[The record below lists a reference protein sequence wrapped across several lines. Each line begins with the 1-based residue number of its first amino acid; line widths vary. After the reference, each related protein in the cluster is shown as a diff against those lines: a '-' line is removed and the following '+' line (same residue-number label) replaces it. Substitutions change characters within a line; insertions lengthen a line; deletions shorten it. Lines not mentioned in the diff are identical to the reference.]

1 MAYYLYAR
9 DVVSDVKSVPDTFS
23 SWDKCMQKSYCK
35 WPVIAAIVIGSL
47 ILLSVLFC
55 VARCLCCGVE
65 ICSCCLSCCGGC
77 CRGGRSRDRPTKFK
91 DDYTRMPPA
100 PYQGYQPAPSPMAY
114 GNPNVPQ
121 FATFDDPSTKRMI
134 NEDALP
140 PMPSWD
146 TATKRRVEDTSEPL
160 QPNANG
166 DLEMGRLDSQPQR
179 ARGGYNSVP
188 NGPMSP
194 ISPHPQS
201 DYLHNGAGMNH
212 SYNGD
217 LGDQRLLG
225 NNGQD
230 SFQPVPLSPPPTYR
244 SNSQAPSVTSSSD
257 RFIAGAANP
266 SPYEYSRGPQRQ
278 SGYQHSYAPTSDVST
293 RYEPSQSDYSS
304 HRISMPKPFNP
315 VPSSQVQAP
324 YPESVASPYEARP
337 PSFLQVGR
345 KPISGSMRE
354 V

>member
-1 MAYYLYAR
+1 
-9 DVVSDVKSVPDTFS
+9 
-23 SWDKCMQKSYCK
+23 
-35 WPVIAAIVIGSL
+35 
-47 ILLSVLFC
+47 
-55 VARCLCCGVE
+55 
-65 ICSCCLSCCGGC
+65 
-77 CRGGRSRDRPTKFK
+77 
-91 DDYTRMPPA
+91 MPPA

>member
-1 MAYYLYAR
+1 MAHYIYAR

-55 VARCLCCGVE
+55 IARCICCGAE
-65 ICSCCLSCCGGC
+65 ICSCCMSCCGGC
-77 CRGGRSRDRPTKFK
+77 CRGGRSRDRPSKYK
-91 DDYTRMPPA
+91 DDYTRMPPT

-114 GNPNVPQ
+114 GGVNPSVPQ

-146 TATKRRVEDTSEPL
+146 TATKRRVEDTSEPP
-160 QPNANG
+160 QQTANG

-179 ARGGYNSVP
+179 MRGGYNSVP
-188 NGPMSP
+188 NRPMSP
-194 ISPHPQS
+194 VSQNS
-201 DYLHNGAGMNH
+201 QANY
-212 SYNGD
+212 
-217 LGDQRLLG
+217 Q
-225 NNGQD
+225 NN
-230 SFQPVPLSPPPTYR
+230 FQPIPLSPPPTYH
-244 SNSQAPSVTSSSD
+244 SNSFAPSVASNSD
-257 RFIAGAANP
+257 KFVAGAASP
-266 SPYEYSRGPQRQ
+266 SPYEYSRGQQHQP
-278 SGYQHSYAPTSDVST
+278 GYHNAYAPSNTVST
-293 RYEPSQSDYSS
+293 LYEPPQNDYSS
-304 HRISMPKPFNP
+304 HRISMPKPYNP
-315 VPSSQVQAP
+315 VSSPPPQAP
-324 YPESVASPYEARP
+324 YPDSASSPYEARP

-345 KPISGSMRE
+345 KPVSGSMRE